1 MSYLYISIAP
11 HVIHVHARIANQK
24 PSNHPSHRYLY
35 SIERADRGRVQ
46 HLSKHTK
53 NNNNIQGQ
61 YPTLQNPTPQ
71 TCGVSS
77 IGNRDLQI
85 RSGTFPIPSPQSKS
99 NNNNAEEIFRFAA
112 DFRNLTATVR
122 ARDEEFLFGV
132 TGSRKALFSTPSI
145 DMSSMDPEL
154 VEVFKE
160 RFETLLEEL
169 ESDEGKAKL

>member
-1 MSYLYISIAP
+1 MYTFLGK
-11 HVIHVHARIANQK
+11 VANQK

-35 SIERADRGRVQ
+35 SIERADRGKVQ
-46 HLSKHTK
+46 HLSNQ
-53 NNNNIQGQ
+53 NNNNIQGA
-61 YPTLQNPTPQ
+61 YPTHQNPTPQ

-85 RSGTFPIPSPQSKS
+85 RSGTFPIPSPQS
-99 NNNNAEEIFRFAA
+99 NNKEDIFKFAA

-122 ARDEEFLFGV
+122 AREEEFLFGV

-154 VEVFKE
+154 VQVFKE

-169 ESDEGKAKL
+169 ESDEGRAKL

>member
-1 MSYLYISIAP
+1 MYTYLVRSLT
-11 HVIHVHARIANQK
+11 K
-24 PSNHPSHRYLY
+24 SHPTPLPPNRYLY

-46 HLSKHTK
+46 HLPVSNQN

-61 YPTLQNPTPQ
+61 YPTHQNPTPQ

-85 RSGTFPIPSPQSKS
+85 RSGTFPIPSRQSNN
-99 NNNNAEEIFRFAA
+99 NNNNAEKFRFAA

-154 VEVFKE
+154 VQVFKE

-169 ESDEGKAKL
+169 ESDEGRAKL